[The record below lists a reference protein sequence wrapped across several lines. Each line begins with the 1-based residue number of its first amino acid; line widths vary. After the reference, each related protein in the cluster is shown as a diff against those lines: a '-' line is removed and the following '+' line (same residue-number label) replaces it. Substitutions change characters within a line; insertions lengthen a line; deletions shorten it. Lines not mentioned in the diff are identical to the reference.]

1 MARAKVE
8 LPPDNGARIAIYD
21 GMCEIAGS
29 PRAKQRVIP
38 ADQLFEQVIG
48 RLRIL
53 VPRELHLSGE
63 RRYFDEKLSV
73 CVEADIARRRG
84 DGLTLGDHVP
94 LIQYLDGKP
103 RPYTAG
109 LQAARARVERDDAA
123 LRRAGFD
130 VRKLVPTLSDARRST
145 GFQLLVDSMR
155 EHGYLKQFP
164 ILRGADG
171 EVVDGRARIAAAAV
185 AGVPPVEMAEEH
197 WPPNR
202 LDTPLHRVLLLLA
215 VNAARIS
222 DDVRNS
228 VLEAVADKTGRPW
241 TETESDLLF
250 TRDWRRAARKSYV
263 ADFEV
268 EEVPFRPDQPEPKVP
283 ITTNDRVRVGMRKL
297 VEAAGLS
304 NYKIGTELRAHG
316 IIEERARTQLTS
328 KPAIFVE
335 ISNAIEGIEKMQA
348 YRHEKKLKLD
358 PQWEVVKQW
367 LIDQRRARTGAA
379 SAEENAPD
387 RLQPAAQHA

>member
-130 VRKLVPTLSDARRST
+130 VRKLVPTPRPRTPSPTPRRGGGGRGAGGC
-145 GFQLLVDSMR
+145 GF
-155 EHGYLKQFP
+155 GGGG
-164 ILRGADG
+164 LRGRPAG
-171 EVVDGRARIAAAAV
+171 GKGRDAC
-185 AGVPPVEMAEEH
+185 
-197 WPPNR
+197 PPN
-202 LDTPLHRVLLLLA
+202 P
-215 VNAARIS
+215 
-222 DDVRNS
+222 
-228 VLEAVADKTGRPW
+228 
-241 TETESDLLF
+241 
-250 TRDWRRAARKSYV
+250 
-263 ADFEV
+263 
-268 EEVPFRPDQPEPKVP
+268 
-283 ITTNDRVRVGMRKL
+283 
-297 VEAAGLS
+297 
-304 NYKIGTELRAHG
+304 
-316 IIEERARTQLTS
+316 
-328 KPAIFVE
+328 
-335 ISNAIEGIEKMQA
+335 
-348 YRHEKKLKLD
+348 
-358 PQWEVVKQW
+358 
-367 LIDQRRARTGAA
+367 
-379 SAEENAPD
+379 
-387 RLQPAAQHA
+387 